1 MALYPSKAL
10 AFDTHEGFTMKRDK
24 DLKKRILEEWGDD
37 IRVLRYEEFYSY
49 ERIRLWLQKNKNV
62 KVSVSTINRVCR
74 ELGVDGREINLKY
87 KLKKQVSAIPVEAE
101 GEEDNLQPIEDLI
114 SARVKASQ
122 YKSKKA
128 KKHQRNLTFPA
139 EPIGVIVFGDP
150 HIDNDGCD
158 WETLFE
164 HIELANS
171 MEGVLACCVGDVQDN
186 WIGRLAKLYA
196 NASITASDGWRL
208 SRWFLESMQWL
219 AIVGGNHDSWA
230 HAAGVDP
237 LGWIAKDC
245 GVLCYAPDEI
255 RMTIHWKDRPDLEP
269 LIWVLRHDFRG
280 RSWFHPTH
288 GPHKEAILDGRCH
301 ILTAGHIHQWG
312 ELITEQRHGR
322 VTHSIRVRGYKRN
335 DSFAIEKGFFEQQ
348 SGEACLIVIDPFGGD
363 TGRVNTFWNIPNGLE
378 YLKVLRTKY

>member
-1 MALYPSKAL
+1 MTSTCKS
-10 AFDTHEGFTMKRDK
+10 
-24 DLKKRILEEWGDD
+24 ILEEHGED
-37 IRVLRYEEFYSY
+37 IRRLRNEELYSY
-49 ERIRLWLQKNKNV
+49 ERIRIWLRKNKGIDT
-62 KVSVSTINRVCR
+62 SVSTIGRVCKG
-74 ELGVDGREINLKY
+74 LGIDSQDIRKQYNLRKR
-87 KLKKQVSAIPVEAE
+87 QSTVAVVAHED
-101 GEEDNLQPIEDLI
+101 EDNLQPIEELI
-114 SARVKASQ
+114 SERVKASR
-122 YKSKKA
+122 YKAKKA

-150 HIDNDGCD
+150 HIDNNGCD

-255 RMTIHWKDRPDLEP
+255 RMTINWKDSPDLEP
-269 LIWVLRHDFRG
+269 LIWILRHDFRG

-312 ELITEQRHGR
+312 ELKTEQRHGR
-322 VTHSIRVRGYKRN
+322 VTHSIRVRGYKRS
-335 DSFAIEKGFFEQQ
+335 DSFAMEKGFFEQQ
-348 SGEACLIVIDPFGGD
+348 SGEACLIVINPFGSD
-363 TGRVNTFWNIPNGLE
+363 TGRVNTFWDIQSGLD
-378 YLKVLRTKY
+378 YLQVLRNKMLT